1 MMKKIMINQELTG
14 AYTEGFCEMTAQELR
29 KFYVSEKSRCG
40 LYDKD
45 RHIIISVCW
54 KKPGVL
60 GFLTDTKSVLKGA
73 EMRLRRHLS
82 RYRLIERLNR
92 EIMSCPAEGIR
103 FEYQVTGTDIIQ
115 YSDLYVFRYGDLY
128 YSAEVVARKEGFE
141 ESQREMESFLR
152 SFATMR

>member
-1 MMKKIMINQELTG
+1 MMKQININHTLTG
-14 AYTEGFCEMTAQELR
+14 TYSEGFCEMTAQELR
-29 KFYVSEKSRCG
+29 KFYASEKSRCG

-54 KKPGVL
+54 KKQGIL
-60 GFLTDTKSVLKGA
+60 GFLTDTRSVLKGA
-73 EMRLRRHLS
+73 EMRLSHNLS

-115 YSDLYVFRYGDLY
+115 YSDLYVFKYGDLY

-141 ESQREMESFLR
+141 ESQREMEGFLR
-152 SFATMR
+152 SFAAMR